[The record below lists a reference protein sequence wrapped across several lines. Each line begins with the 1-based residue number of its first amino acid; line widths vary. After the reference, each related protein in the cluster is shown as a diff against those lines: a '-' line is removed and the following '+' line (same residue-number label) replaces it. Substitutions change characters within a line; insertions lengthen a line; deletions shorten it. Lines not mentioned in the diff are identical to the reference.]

1 MMNTTERTQEVLE
14 YQTETVQ
21 EASEYQSESTQEAS
35 EYQTGNAAETA
46 PEYATKVR
54 PHWTTTAF
62 KIVGVTLF
70 TLAVATAAVGFFGTG
85 GSFTLPQL
93 SW

>member
-1 MMNTTERTQEVLE
+1 MMNTTERT
-14 YQTETVQ
+14 TAT
-21 EASEYQSESTQEAS
+21 
-35 EYQTGNAAETA
+35 ETA
-46 PEYATKVR
+46 PEYENDYATETVTAPDYATKAR
-54 PHWTTTAF
+54 PHWTATAF

-70 TLAVATAAVGFFGTG
+70 ALAVAAAVVGLYATG